1 VIKKSRSKIRP
12 MSSHRLSATG
22 SINILSPTVEEQAN
36 ETRVKPNYPA
46 IPSCT
51 SNIVQPNQVQPLHT
65 TNAAQTEA
73 VKCLSRELGSE
84 PETSNSPQN
93 HSQRGFYLSQ
103 RSTHSLPGK
112 TTPGRQQLG
121 TSLTEPPSP
130 DVSSYKEPSE
140 TMKHVVSAPV
150 HRIAD
155 SDPGQCSVSPTKTL
169 LQPMKLNLGE
179 SRRQLAWTVSGGM
192 DPLNKV
198 SQEEDLAS
206 LAVLARVLSQEES
219 ADDGCDRS
227 NLETPGKRGV
237 EKNKHSSGTESLPR
251 KSTSR
256 EKESC
261 GSSPS
266 PKPKPSLSPNRR
278 SPGQTSSTVESLATV
293 KRTPVATPNRSP
305 KNNTPR
311 SNRHIERS
319 DETDTASL
327 SKVPKKPHEAVNILQ
342 GSPRGTVRA
351 LTAKFNTASSALPSR
366 FPSTNPDTKGPPNVP
381 AVSESPRCSLVAPY
395 MKNTPS
401 PTKSQKSG
409 ISDKSIQTIRNPFSI
424 DRGNNSSKD
433 DITIGIP
440 TPQRLLRSS
449 LKDSKS
455 LRPVRKSLEEIV
467 ASMGES
473 LGVNNHAA
481 NRSRHIAISTPSKVI
496 KKTRSYEYTSGLA
509 NNGKLVPE
517 PETSDVSYLS
527 FTHPDATDP
536 TGTAGLAQPQS
547 SFCDAPSVVR
557 SLSSGRPSLLPTRR
571 NSVLHGQIRN
581 LQQQLATKT
590 EELQHLKQQ
599 LNARSNLDMRTLIE
613 SITEARREVQ
623 FWKSRAEVAEK
634 QIEMMRKASV
644 RSNSLQNGDCPQKSA
659 APSDQ
664 SSTKYRDDGG
674 IAVGSIRRGP
684 RGIDGAASSEVRTSE
699 ESSNTVVYEVQD
711 AAIGKRENSSWM
723 QQIMKALDTAGP

>member
-1 VIKKSRSKIRP
+1 VIKKSRSKVRP
-12 MSSHRLSATG
+12 MSSQRLSATR

-51 SNIVQPNQVQPLHT
+51 SNLNQLNQVQPLHT

-73 VKCLSRELGSE
+73 VKDLSRELGSE
-84 PETSNSPQN
+84 LDTSNSPQN
-93 HSQRGFYLSQ
+93 HSQRGFHLSQ
-103 RSTHSLPGK
+103 RATHSPPGK
-112 TTPGRQQLG
+112 RIPGRQQLG
-121 TSLTEPPSP
+121 SSLTEPPSP
-130 DVSSYKEPSE
+130 DVSSYKEASE
-140 TMKHVVSAPV
+140 AMKHVVPAPL

-155 SDPGQCSVSPTKTL
+155 SDPGQCAVLPTKTP
-169 LQPMKLNLGE
+169 LQPMELTLVE
-179 SRRQLAWTVSGGM
+179 SRRQFAWTVSGGM

-219 ADDGCDRS
+219 ADGCDGLK
-227 NLETPGKRGV
+227 LESPGKRGV
-237 EKNKHSSGTESLPR
+237 EKNKHSSGIESPPR
-251 KSTSR
+251 KSSSR
-256 EKESC
+256 GKESC

-293 KRTPVATPNRSP
+293 KRTRVATPKKSP
-305 KNNTPR
+305 KSNTPR
-311 SNRHIERS
+311 SNHHIEKS
-319 DETDTASL
+319 DETNTASL
-327 SKVPKKPHEAVNILQ
+327 SKVPKRLHEAVSIPH

-366 FPSTNPDTKGPPNVP
+366 FPSTNPDTKGPLNVP
-381 AVSESPRCSLVAPY
+381 AGFESPRCSLVAPY
-395 MKNTPS
+395 TKNTPS

-424 DRGNNSSKD
+424 DRGNNSLKD

-449 LKDSKS
+449 LKDSMS

-473 LGVNNHAA
+473 LGATNHAA
-481 NRSRHIAISTPSKVI
+481 NRSRHIAISTPSKVT
-496 KKTRSYEYTSGLA
+496 KKTRSFECTSGLA
-509 NNGKLVPE
+509 NKGKLVPE

-527 FTHPDATDP
+527 FTHPDTTDP

-547 SFCDAPSVVR
+547 SFCDDPSVAR
-557 SLSSGRPSLLPTRR
+557 SLSSGRSSPLPTRR

-634 QIEMMRKASV
+634 QIEMLRKVSFQ
-644 RSNSLQNGDCPQKSA
+644 SNSLQNGDCPQKSA
-659 APSDQ
+659 APPDQ

-674 IAVGSIRRGP
+674 IAVGSIWRGP
-684 RGIDGAASSEVRTSE
+684 RGIDGAASSEKRVSE

-711 AAIGKRENSSWM
+711 VAIAGRENSNWM